1 MVQAQRR
8 IHFTMAF
15 IGRFLGVYT
24 ILRFAGLFG
33 SAQTAN
39 LIYLVTD
46 LLGGSW
52 TDMLLRLG
60 GAALYMAGIALTVWL
75 PLGPVRDLRR
85 LSVGIDMAAA
95 ILVALLPAEISPV
108 LGLYPLFF
116 AMAVQWNSFP
126 GADGFVSSSIF
137 STNNLRQFTMALAN
151 TSAGNNQRPKAAFFG
166 KTLLSFHCGVG
177 MSFLCWRALGLRS
190 VLLAL
195 APCALAMAQLFLE
208 PQAAVSAK

>member
-15 IGRFLGVYT
+15 IGGFLGVYT
-24 ILRFAGLFG
+24 MLRFAGLFG

-39 LIYLVTD
+39 LIYLATD

-60 GAALYMAGIALTVWL
+60 GAVLYMAGIALTVWL
-75 PLGPVRDLRR
+75 PLGPARDLRR

-95 ILVALLPAEISPV
+95 ILVALLPAET
-108 LGLYPLFF
+108 
-116 AMAVQWNSFP
+116 
-126 GADGFVSSSIF
+126 D
-137 STNNLRQFTMALAN
+137 
-151 TSAGNNQRPKAAFFG
+151 QRPKAAFYG

-177 MSFLCWRALGLRS
+177 TSFLCWRALGLRS

-195 APCALAMAQLFLE
+195 TPCALAMAQLFLE

>member
-15 IGRFLGVYT
+15 IGGFFGVYAM
-24 ILRFAGLFG
+24 LRFAGLFG

-39 LIYLVTD
+39 LIYLATD

-75 PLGPVRDLRR
+75 PRGPIRDLRR

-95 ILVALLPAEISPV
+95 VLAALLPAGISPV

-116 AMAVQWNSFP
+116 AMAFQWNSFS

-137 STNNLRQFTMALAN
+137 STNNFRQFTMALAE
-151 TSAGNNQRPKAAFFG
+151 TAAGHDQRPKAGFYG
-166 KTLLSFHCGVG
+166 KTLLSFHFGVG
-177 MSFLCWRALGLRS
+177 ICFLCWKALGIPS

-195 APCALAMAQLFLE
+195 IPCVLAMAQLLLE
-208 PQAAVSAK
+208 PKAAAAVK

>member
-15 IGRFLGVYT
+15 IGGFLGVYT

-39 LIYLVTD
+39 LIYLATD

-52 TDMLLRLG
+52 ADMLLRLG
-60 GAALYMAGIALTVWL
+60 GAALYMAAIALTVWL
-75 PLGPVRDLRR
+75 PLGPIRDLRR
-85 LSVGIDMAAA
+85 LSVGIDMAATV
-95 ILVALLPAEISPV
+95 LVALLPAGISPV

-116 AMAVQWNSFP
+116 AMAFQWNSFP

-137 STNNLRQFTMALAN
+137 STNNLRQFTMALAH
-151 TSAGNNQRPKAAFFG
+151 TAAGNDQRPKAVFYG

-177 MSFLCWRALGLRS
+177 ASFLCWKALGIRS

-195 APCALAMAQLFLE
+195 LPCILAMVQLILE
-208 PQAAVSAK
+208 PKPVQAK

>member
-15 IGRFLGVYT
+15 IGGFFGVYT
-24 ILRFAGLFG
+24 ILRFTGLFG

-39 LIYLVTD
+39 LIYLTTD

-52 TDMLLRLG
+52 TDALLRLG
-60 GAALYMAGIALTVWL
+60 GAVLYMAGIALTVWL
-75 PLGPVRDLRR
+75 PRGRIQDLRR

-95 ILVALLPAEISPV
+95 VLAALLPAGISPV

-116 AMAVQWNSFP
+116 AMAFQWNSFP
-126 GADGFVSSSIF
+126 GADSFVSSSIF
-137 STNNLRQFTMALAN
+137 STNNFRQFTMALAH
-151 TSAGNNQRPKAAFFG
+151 TAAGNDQRPKADFFG

-177 MSFLCWRALGLRS
+177 ACFLCWKALGIPS

-195 APCALAMAQLFLE
+195 IPCVLAMAQLLLE
-208 PQAAVSAK
+208 PKATSAAK

>member
-15 IGRFLGVYT
+15 IGGFLGVYT

-39 LIYLVTD
+39 LIYLATD

-116 AMAVQWNSFP
+116 AMAFQWNSFP

-137 STNNLRQFTMALAN
+137 PPTISASSPWRWPTQPPEPTSSPRRPFTA
-151 TSAGNNQRPKAAFFG
+151 RRF
-166 KTLLSFHCGVG
+166 
-177 MSFLCWRALGLRS
+177 
-190 VLLAL
+190 
-195 APCALAMAQLFLE
+195 
-208 PQAAVSAK
+208 

>member
-1 MVQAQRR
+1 MAQAQRR

-15 IGRFLGVYT
+15 IGGFFGVYT
-24 ILRFAGLFG
+24 ILRFTGLFG

-39 LIYLVTD
+39 LIYLTTD

-52 TDMLLRLG
+52 PDMLLRLG
-60 GAALYMAGIALTVWL
+60 GAALYMAGITLTVWL
-75 PLGPVRDLRR
+75 PRGRMADLRP

-95 ILVALLPAEISPV
+95 VLVALLPAGISPV

-116 AMAVQWNSFP
+116 AMAFQWNSFP

-137 STNNLRQFTMALAN
+137 STNNFRQFTMALAH
-151 TSAGNNQRPKAAFFG
+151 TAAGEDQRPKAGFFG

-177 MSFLCWRALGLRS
+177 TCFLCWKALGIRS

-195 APCALAMAQLFLE
+195 APCVLALAQLHTE
-208 PQAAVSAK
+208 PKPVQAK

>member
-15 IGRFLGVYT
+15 IGGFLGVYT

-39 LIYLVTD
+39 LIYLATD

-95 ILVALLPAEISPV
+95 ILVAASRRTL
-108 LGLYPLFF
+108 
-116 AMAVQWNSFP
+116 P
-126 GADGFVSSSIF
+126 GAGPLSAVFCHGLSVEQLSRRGRLRQLQHF

-151 TSAGNNQRPKAAFFG
+151 TAAGTDQRPKAAFYG
-166 KTLLSFHCGVG
+166 KTLLSFHRGVG
-177 MSFLCWRALGLRS
+177 TSFLCWRALGLRS

>member
-15 IGRFLGVYT
+15 IGGFLGVYT
-24 ILRFAGLFG
+24 TLRFAGLFG

-39 LIYLVTD
+39 LIYLATD

-60 GAALYMAGIALTVWL
+60 GAVLYMAGIALTVWL

-116 AMAVQWNSFP
+116 AMPFNGTAFL
-126 GADGFVSSSIF
+126 ARTSSS
-137 STNNLRQFTMALAN
+137 A
-151 TSAGNNQRPKAAFFG
+151 PAFFPP
-166 KTLLSFHCGVG
+166 TISA
-177 MSFLCWRALGLRS
+177 SSPWRWPTQSPKPTSGPRRPFTARR
-190 VLLAL
+190 
-195 APCALAMAQLFLE
+195 F
-208 PQAAVSAK
+208 

>member
-1 MVQAQRR
+1 MVRAQRR

-15 IGRFLGVYT
+15 IGGFLGVYT

-52 TDMLLRLG
+52 TDMLFRLG

-75 PLGPVRDLRR
+75 PLGPIRDLRR

-95 ILVALLPAEISPV
+95 LLVAFLPAGISPV

-116 AMAVQWNSFP
+116 AMAFQWNSFP

-137 STNNLRQFTMALAN
+137 STNNFRQFTLALAQ
-151 TSAGNNQRPKAAFFG
+151 TAAGNDQRYKADFFG

-177 MSFLCWRALGLRS
+177 ASFLCWRALGIPS

-195 APCALAMAQLFLE
+195 APCALAMAQLFLA
-208 PQAAVSAK
+208 PKAPVPAK